1 MLLNNL
7 ICFLKLWDLA
17 NPFLHARVHGVTT
30 YKYIPHTVIAIQLQH
45 LATLI
50 TYKDCDKK

>member
-30 YKYIPHTVIAIQLQH
+30 YKYIATTYSDSHTTTTS
-45 LATLI
+45 TLI